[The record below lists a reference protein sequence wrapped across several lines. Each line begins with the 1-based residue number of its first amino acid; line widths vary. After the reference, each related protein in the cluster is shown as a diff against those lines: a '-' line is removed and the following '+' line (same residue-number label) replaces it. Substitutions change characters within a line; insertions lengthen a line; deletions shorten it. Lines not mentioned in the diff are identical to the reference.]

1 MILKRKIIVVGKRS
15 LVANFF
21 LKKLQKKIKIYFIS
35 FKKFKTLSSKKI
47 KQYDYILN
55 FSLNKDYLIK
65 KIKLNK
71 DHDYYISKKIKNI
84 PITQIILS
92 SRKVYQ
98 PKININEK
106 SKLKPTDFYGYNK
119 KQTEIRCKKILNN
132 LIILRPSNIIVDFV
146 GTKNRLHKN
155 FLNFFLDYYKKGIF
169 FVCKK
174 DFKDFITIDQFA
186 FAIYEIIKK
195 NIRKDVFN
203 LSLGQKVYIHE
214 ILKWLLHKANKK
226 IKFTYVHKTVDESFT
241 LNNSKLLKIIPF
253 KFAKKDLKS
262 YCKKL
267 SSRINK
273 IS

>member
-1 MILKRKIIVVGKRS
+1 MLKKKIIIVGKRS

-21 LKKLQKKIKIYFIS
+21 IKKLQRKLKIYFIS
-35 FKKFKTLSSKKI
+35 FKTFKSLSSKKI
-47 KQYDYILN
+47 KQYDYIIN

-65 KIKLNK
+65 KVKLDK

-84 PITQIILS
+84 SITQIILS

-98 PKININEK
+98 PKINIFEN

-146 GTKNRLHKN
+146 DTKNRLHKN
-155 FLNFFLDYYKKGIF
+155 FLNFFLDYYKEGTF
-169 FVCKK
+169 VVCKK

-186 FAIYEIIKK
+186 LAIFEIIKK
-195 NIRKDVFN
+195 DINRGIFN

-214 ILKWLLHKANKK
+214 ILKWLMYKANKK
-226 IKFTYVHKTVDESFT
+226 IKFTYLDKTVDESFT
-241 LNNSKLLKIIPF
+241 LNNSKLLKIISV

-262 YCKKL
+262 YCKML
-267 SSRINK
+267 SNKINK